1 MPFKIL
7 VVDDEPDLEL
17 LIRQKFRR
25 QIREKELEFA
35 FAHNGVEALEALKA
49 DRDIEM
55 VLTDINMPVMDGLTL
70 LGKISDLNAMLKT
83 IVVSAYGDMENIRAA
98 MNRGAYDFLT
108 KPIDLTDLEVTISKT
123 RQRIEVLRESAREH
137 KQLLEIQNELNVA
150 TNIQRSILPC
160 DFPPFP
166 GVEGFEL
173 YAEMIPAREV
183 GGDFYDFFLLDKERL
198 GLVIGDVSG
207 KGVPAAIFMAVTR
220 TMLKSVALTGVP
232 AGECLRQVNRLIS
245 LENTSY
251 MFVTLYY
258 AILNIMTGEFEFSN
272 AGHNLPYLI
281 PAQGEARMLPA
292 DNGIVLG
299 IDENYLYRTEKLQL
313 TPGDIIFLYT
323 DGITEAFNQQK
334 QMYTDERLHQCL
346 KLTPRSSPK
355 EIIQRVVEEVT
366 SFAGNEPQSDDL
378 TMMAA
383 RYHP

>member
-137 KQLLEIQNELNVA
+137 KQLIEIQNELNVA

-220 TMLKSVALTGVP
+220 TMLKSVALTGLP

-281 PAQGEARMLPA
+281 PVQGEARMLPA

-299 IDENYLYRTEKLQL
+299 IDENYPYRTEKLQL

-346 KLTPRSSPK
+346 KLTPGSSPK

>member
-173 YAEMIPAREV
+173 YAETIPAREV

>member
-70 LGKISDLNAMLKT
+70 LGKISDLNTMLKT

-183 GGDFYDFFLLDKERL
+183 GGDFYDFFLLDKDRL

-220 TMLKSVALTGVP
+220 TMLKSVALTGLP
-232 AGECLRQVNRLIS
+232 AGECLQQVNRLIS

-258 AILNIMTGEFEFSN
+258 AILNIITGEFEFSN

-313 TPGDIIFLYT
+313 AAGDIIFLYT

-346 KLTPRSSPK
+346 KLTRRSSPK
-355 EIIQRVVEEVT
+355 EIIQKVVEEVT